1 MDLPPLYDPLTKPMR
16 GNNYLADAWRDWFA
30 TFIQTLTTYLSS
42 NGIFL
47 PNLTTAQRDALQS
60 PANGQMIYN
69 IDSAV
74 QAPQVFQNGAW
85 KTFTTS

>member
-16 GNNYLADAWRDWFA
+16 GNNYLSDAWRDWFA

-47 PNLTTAQRDALQS
+47 PQLSSAQRDDLENPQF
-60 PANGQMIYN
+60 GQMIYN
-69 IDSAV
+69 TTLGTAQYYKPGS
-74 QAPQVFQNGAW
+74 PNAW
-85 KTFTTS
+85 VSFP